1 MNDFYNALG
10 IVSVAKIYE
19 DIFSSASNVI
29 LTDNPSFSKEDFSSV
44 FPQFS
49 FGDTNQDNQDNI
61 PDIVF
66 NIFLS
71 MANAALKYDR
81 YKSSW
86 KYLMC
91 LYIAHFCSLYLMT
104 TQGDGTAQS
113 ILRSAVPPMVAT
125 SKSVDGLSISY
136 DTVGVYN
143 DFSKY
148 GTWALTSY
156 GAQLVTLIRIYSGA
170 GMWVR

>member
-1 MNDFYNALG
+1 MSNFYEALG

-19 DIFSSASNVI
+19 DIFNSASNVI
-29 LTDNPSFSKEDFSSV
+29 LTDNPVFTKEDFSSV

-49 FGDTNQDNQDNI
+49 CGDSDCDNI
-61 PDIVF
+61 PEVVF

-71 MANAALKYDR
+71 MANSALKYDR

-86 KYLMC
+86 KYFMC
-91 LYIAHFCSLYLMT
+91 LYIAHFCSLYLRT
-104 TQGDGTAQS
+104 IQGDGSAQS
-113 ILRSAVPPMVAT
+113 ILQSSIPPLIAT

-136 DTVGVYN
+136 DTLGAYN
-143 DFSKY
+143 DFSRY

-156 GAQLVTLIRIYSGA
+156 GAQLVTLVRIYSGA
-170 GMWVR
+170 GMWVK